1 MQKIGYN
8 QISTTGTASST
19 TYLRGD
25 GTWATP
31 STTGGLHETKT
42 ISLSGGTSDV
52 ATSAFSFV
60 VGPVMIELLF
70 ENNANGVD
78 VYSVLHT
85 NMRSFSGTKTA
96 NVTDRKARGAG
107 VSGILS
113 MLVDRTSSGTILT
126 ISRPQVHSGSDPSN
140 GGISS
145 VTNFN
150 WPNPGMLRI
159 TAWEDM
165 QS

>member
-42 ISLSGGTSDV
+42 ISLSGGAADQT
-52 ATSAFSFV
+52 TSAFSFV

-70 ENNANGVD
+70 ENNANGID

-107 VSGILS
+107 TGGILT
-113 MLVDRTSSGTILT
+113 MLVDRTSSGTVLT
-126 ISRPQVHSGSDPSN
+126 ISQPQVQSGVNPN
-140 GGISS
+140 GVGTISL
-145 VTNFN
+145 TNFN